1 MNGLA
6 QEMLPVDAFSAVVA
20 DILVEGI
27 DQLELPWWYH
37 RLKINS
43 IPTKGDSKA
52 DYYFMGDRQMPKE
65 LRETLEFLAPTIDGW
80 KPAEICLNRYEVGN
94 GMPEHIDLAK
104 YRHNMVIPLSNHGDG
119 LKVHDVF
126 YEDRPGQG
134 IIMPFKS
141 PPHEVPPVK
150 HRRYTLIYLY
160 E

>member
-1 MNGLA
+1 MSGLA
-6 QEMLPVDAFSAVVA
+6 QETLPVDVFSSPVA
-20 DILVEGI
+20 EALIEGI
-27 DQLELPWWYH
+27 EQLDIKWWFH

-43 IPTKGDSKA
+43 IPTKGDRKA
-52 DYYFMGDRQMPKE
+52 DYYFMGDRQMPKD
-65 LRETLEFLAPTIDGW
+65 LRATLEHLAPIIDKW

-119 LKVHDVF
+119 LQIGETF
-126 YEDRPGQG
+126 YVDNPGKG
-134 IIMPFKS
+134 LILPFKS